1 MEKEM
6 HRRVHAGKVIIS
18 PKLHDIDMETW
29 NEYLAYA
36 KLYWN
41 GKVADVMR
49 KGLELIKMDEA
60 KQKNEYENRLTTLED
75 RMAKLEKS
83 IYQDEEHLKVKTFAG

>member
-1 MEKEM
+1 MERETHK
-6 HRRVHAGKVIIS
+6 RIHAGKVIIS

-60 KQKNEYENRLTTLED
+60 RQKSEYENRLASLED
-75 RMAKLEKS
+75 RMSKLEKS
-83 IYQDEEHLKVKTFAG
+83 VYQDNEHEKVSTFG